1 MLDPAGGA
9 MASPS
14 APASA
19 NSTATAS
26 ASASASPLPGTG
38 GPVTLTALA
47 PLVCSWV
54 RASWPSGS
62 CAEARRYCHTLRKQ
76 RMSFPSSVPNPLRQK

>member
-47 PLVCSWV
+47 PLALLVGSGLLAFRVV
-54 RASWPSGS
+54 RRG
-62 CAEARRYCHTLRKQ
+62 
-76 RMSFPSSVPNPLRQK
+76 